1 MLVIHIKSPKGDV
14 QEVVRQNMA
23 VTIGKGDDCDV
34 RIKGWTIGKRHASIV
49 NKNGQLYLEDHG
61 GLSVTEVNGTAIDES
76 YGPIKPSDTIQIGG
90 YSIDV
95 ELVADARPSNNSAA
109 NEQPK
114 VQRAASNQEKESGS
128 SIEELLSATLSR
140 PMPAFQP
147 RALSTSAP
155 LPIKDGS
162 ADVVTIEVSK
172 KSEETDAVIKPRP
185 PVTNIEPISN
195 MDTPPNFDPN
205 ATVRTKAR
213 VLEDHRVA
221 KMNQARQIIHEKLI
235 KVMDLRRVDVSRMVD
250 DELRSTVSLLIN
262 EIIQNTNDLPAGVN
276 KEQLAKQ
283 VLDEIVGLGPLEDLL
298 DDDNVTEIMVN
309 RYDEIFIERG
319 GKLEESEVTFT
330 SDKAVLQAI
339 ERIVA
344 PLGRRIDESSPM
356 VDARLKDG
364 SRVNAVI
371 PPLAL
376 KGCNITIRKFAKNKL
391 KDEDLIRFNSVTAD
405 MMAFLRT
412 AVIHGSNIV
421 ISGGT
426 GSGKTTLLNVLSNH
440 IPDDE
445 RIVTVEDAAE
455 LKLSQPN
462 LVSLEAR
469 PPNVEGKG
477 AVTIR
482 DLVKNCLRMRPDR
495 IVVGECRGGEAL
507 DMLQAMNTG
516 HDGSLTTAHANTP
529 RDCIARLEV
538 MVLMSGL
545 DLPIQAIREQ
555 IASAVHLI
563 VQQNR
568 FPDGSRKVTHIT
580 EITGMEGGMIQMQ
593 DIFLFK
599 QKGYG
604 PDGRVQGSFVATGAI
619 PELYQSMSE
628 RGIPVDL
635 SIFQK
640 GREL

>member
-1 MLVIHIKSPKGDV
+1 MFTINVTNAKGESEVIPCQGDTATVGKSDDNVV
-14 QEVVRQNMA
+14 QL
-23 VTIGKGDDCDV
+23 
-34 RIKGWTIGKRHASIV
+34 KGWTIGKRHASV
-49 NKNGQLYLEDHG
+49 VQRNGQLFLEDHG
-61 GLSVTEVNGTAIDES
+61 GLSVTEVNGTEVDKT
-76 YGPIKPSDTIQIGG
+76 YGPLKDDDVITIGG
-90 YSIDV
+90 YRLSVHV
-95 ELVADARPSNNSAA
+95 EGASRSVPDA
-109 NEQPK
+109 
-114 VQRAASNQEKESGS
+114 VIAASAPAQQSVEDM
-128 SIEELLSATLSR
+128 LSATLSR
-140 PMPAFQP
+140 PIPAYQP
-147 RALSTSAP
+147 RPLSPTAP
-155 LPIKDGS
+155 LPN
-162 ADVVTIEVSK
+162 ADKTMPVAAAAPVARVAPPAAEVHQ
-172 KSEETDAVIKPRP
+172 ARP
-185 PVTNIEPISN
+185 PVLKEQRV
-195 MDTPPNFDPN
+195 DTPAVPPPAQFDPN
-205 ATVRTKAR
+205 MTTRTFARVQEDARVIKMAKAR
-213 VLEDHRVA
+213 
-221 KMNQARQIIHEKLI
+221 QAVHGHLI
-235 KVMDLRRVDVSRMVD
+235 GMMDLRRVDVSRMEEQ
-250 DELRSTVSLLIN
+250 ELRTTTSALIR
-262 EIIQNTNDLPAGVN
+262 EIIADARDIPAGVDHA
-276 KEQLAKQ
+276 ELAKQ
-283 VLDEIVGLGPLEDLL
+283 VLDEVVGLGPLEDLL
-298 DDDNVTEIMVN
+298 KDPTVTEIMVN
-309 RYDEIFIERG
+309 RYDEIFIERK
-319 GKLEESEVTFT
+319 GKLEQSEVTFT
-330 SDKAVLQAI
+330 SDNAVLQAI

-376 KGCNITIRKFAKNKL
+376 KGCNITIRKFSKNKL
-391 KDEDLIRFNSVTAD
+391 QSSDLVNYGSVTAD
-405 MMAFLRT
+405 MMTFLKV
-412 AVIHGSNIV
+412 AVEQGTNII

-426 GSGKTTLLNVLSNH
+426 GSGKTTLLNVLSNF

-477 AVTIR
+477 AVHIR

-555 IASAVHLI
+555 IASAVHLF
-563 VQQNR
+563 VQQSR

-580 EITGMEGGMIQMQ
+580 EVTGIEGGTIQTQ

-599 QKGYG
+599 QKGYDA
-604 PDGRVQGSFVATGAI
+604 DGRLKGSFFATGAI
-619 PELYQSMSE
+619 PELYQSLAE

-640 GREL
+640 DREL

>member
-1 MLVIHIKSPKGDV
+1 MFMLSVKSPKGDV
-14 QEVVRQNMA
+14 SEFNCKTDSA
-23 VTIGKGDDCDV
+23 TIGKAEDNLIQ
-34 RIKGWTIGKRHASIV
+34 IKGWTIGKRQATV
-49 NKNGQLYLEDHG
+49 TQKNGQLFVEDHG
-61 GLSVTEVNGTAIDES
+61 GMSVTEVNGVEVENT
-76 YGPIKPSDTIQIGG
+76 YGPLTEDDVIQIGSYEISVLNG
-90 YSIDV
+90 
-95 ELVADARPSNNSAA
+95 AA
-109 NEQPK
+109 TAQKSPAAPQSFTKDEQT
-114 VQRAASNQEKESGS
+114 RN
-128 SIEELLSATLSR
+128 IEDLLAATLTR
-140 PMPAFQP
+140 PIPAFQP
-147 RALSTSAP
+147 RALSPTAP
-155 LPIKDGS
+155 LPIKDNE
-162 ADVVTIEVSK
+162 AK
-172 KSEETDAVIKPRP
+172 PAVITEKPKLAADNISIPARP
-185 PVTNIEPISN
+185 PIVKEHQVVEEVLS
-195 MDTPPNFDPN
+195 DFDPSM
-205 ATVRTKAR
+205 TMRTQAR
-213 VLEDHRVA
+213 VTADARVI
-221 KMNQARQIIHEKLI
+221 KMSEARQVVHGKLI
-235 KVMDLRRVDVSRMVD
+235 KMMDLRRVDVSRMVET
-250 DELRSTVSLLIN
+250 ELRSTTSALIN
-262 EIIQNTNDLPAGVN
+262 EIIADATDIPAGVD
-276 KEQLAKQ
+276 KIQLAKQ
-283 VLDEIVGLGPLEDLL
+283 VLDEVVGLGPLEDLL
-298 DDDNVTEIMVN
+298 SDDTVTEIMVN
-309 RYDEIFIERG
+309 RYDEIFIERS
-319 GKLEESEVTFT
+319 GKLTQSEVTFT

-376 KGCNITIRKFAKNKL
+376 KGCNITIRKFSKNKL
-391 KDEDLIRFNSVTAD
+391 HDSDLVKYNSVTAD
-405 MMAFLRT
+405 MMSFLKV
-412 AVIHGSNIV
+412 AVEKGTNIV

-426 GSGKTTLLNVLSNH
+426 GSGKTTLLNVLSNY

-469 PPNVEGKG
+469 PANVEGKG
-477 AVTIR
+477 GIHIR

-529 RDCIARLEV
+529 RDCIARIEV

-555 IASAVHLI
+555 ISSAVHLI
-563 VQQNR
+563 VQQSR
-568 FPDGSRKVTHIT
+568 FPDGTRKVTHIT
-580 EITGMEGGMIQMQ
+580 ELTGMEAGMIQMQ

-599 QKGYG
+599 QQGYG
-604 PDGRVQGSFVATGAI
+604 ADGKIRGTFVATGAI
-619 PELYQSMSE
+619 PELYQSLSE

-640 GREL
+640 DREL